1 MLKKIIESIKYDE
14 NFNNMNQKSKFT
26 ENRREE
32 KFLKGKTTFA
42 HLVVKK
48 ACTWLLK

>member
-1 MLKKIIESIKYDE
+1 MMKTLIMRTKKVSSLKKG
-14 NFNNMNQKSKFT
+14 
-26 ENRREE
+26 REE